1 MKSNSILVWML
12 CGTALATAPLTLL
25 LPGDWGSDL
34 LSPAEAREDH
44 ADHDHTGHAH
54 DGSPA
59 EETGSIDAHD
69 YAEDAHGDKAEQ
81 DHVAE
86 GHDGELS
93 APETDDH
100 EGHEGHEGHDDHGSV
115 DLTPD
120 QMETFDV
127 RTATVSGGPV
137 SVTIERPAEVVYDEN
152 TLAHVVPRVPGIAR
166 TINAAEGDRVTEG
179 DVLAILES
187 RELADAKAAYLAS
200 LERLSLAKENFARAE
215 ALIDKRIVSEKNSPR
230 SPN

>member
-12 CGTALATAPLTLL
+12 CGTALVTAPLTLL
-25 LPGDWGSDL
+25 LPGDWDSDL
-34 LSPAEAREDH
+34 LPLAEAREDH

-54 DGSPA
+54 DGGPA

-69 YAEDAHGDKAEQ
+69 YAEDTHGDQAEQ

-93 APETDDH
+93 APETDD
-100 EGHEGHEGHDDHGSV
+100 HEGHEGHDDHGSV

-187 RELADAKAAYLAS
+187 RELADAKATYLAS

-215 ALIDKRIVSEKNSPR
+215 ALIDKRIVSEKISPR